1 MKTKFMGPLTNGV
14 MAVVDIIGMAILTTV
29 AVSCRTSN
37 QMHTVKTNSVKL
49 HDSVL
54 VDNDGN
60 RYSVKILRDNNLWMT
75 ANLKLNIPG
84 SYCYENTEENCE
96 RYGRLY
102 TWESAKKGCSLL
114 GEGWRLPAKDEWQR
128 LTVLYGGIAE
138 DSNATRKG
146 AFKALLYTG
155 TSGFNALLGG
165 GRAPDSQYS
174 RLDAHGFYWTATESD
189 SSTAWFYNFGK
200 GSQALYQQDDG
211 EKTRAFS
218 VRCVKSIDT
227 LK

>member
-14 MAVVDIIGMAILTTV
+14 MAVVDIIAMAILTTV

-37 QMHTVKTNSVKL
+37 QMRTVKTNYVKL

-114 GEGWRLPAKDEWQR
+114 GDGWRLPAKDEWQR
-128 LTVLYGGIAE
+128 LTV
-138 DSNATRKG
+138 
-146 AFKALLYTG
+146 
-155 TSGFNALLGG
+155 GG

-189 SSTAWFYNFGK
+189 STAWFYNFGK

-211 EKTRAFS
+211 EK
-218 VRCVKSIDT
+218 
-227 LK
+227 